1 MNIMGIKDLT
11 NIPLTEPVEQIIEVD
26 GGFACCMRC
35 RNEITPKDSICPR
48 CKQVQ
53 DWSWFGKYKK
63 EEN

>member
-1 MNIMGIKDLT
+1 MGIKDLT

-35 RNEITPKDSICPR
+35 HCEVTPYNKVCPR